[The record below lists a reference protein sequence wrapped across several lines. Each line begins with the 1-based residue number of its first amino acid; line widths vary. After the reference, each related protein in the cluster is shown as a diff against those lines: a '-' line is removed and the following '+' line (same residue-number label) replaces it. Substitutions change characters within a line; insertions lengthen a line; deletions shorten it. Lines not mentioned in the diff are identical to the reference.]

1 MLGEGQDTSLV
12 RVRGTSPVNLPKA
25 RADQSPI
32 SFASDLM
39 GGNENHNGGSQEP
52 GTNSGSTPEW

>member
-39 GGNENHNGGSQEP
+39 GGNENHNGGQP
-52 GTNSGSTPEW
+52 GAWHKLRQHC